1 VRWVTGDPTA
11 EALDFL
17 SGEFEWVSR
26 ATDVLLK
33 ARSPRHG
40 TFLVANEIQF
50 RPDARMPQ
58 RLRAY
63 AALAEERYGLPVY
76 PVVVNLLQPRQ
87 QQAIATSYHSEL
99 MGLVA
104 HQDYRVLNLWEVD
117 ADLVLEQNWSTLL
130 PFVPLMRGGHERG
143 AISRALVLLRD
154 DDRLSEM
161 EPLLAFFATFVMT
174 PDEVQTM
181 MRWNMAMLRE
191 SPWYLEIENEG
202 IQKGMQQGI
211 QKGMQQGMQ
220 EGMQEGIQ
228 QGMQEGIQQ
237 GMQEGIQQGMQE
249 GIQQGQAELVLRVLS
264 RRFGEASAGLA
275 PAVRT
280 MPSERMPGLLDI
292 ALTAGSLDEVAVA
305 METLAAGASNG
316 SQF

>member
-1 VRWVTGDPTA
+1 MTKTADIGSKRLISLAPETWVHWVTDDPAA
-11 EALDFL
+11 EVLDFL

-99 MGLVA
+99 MGLMA

-143 AISRALVLLRD
+143 AISQALALLRD

-202 IQKGMQQGI
+202 IQKG
-211 QKGMQQGMQ
+211 
-220 EGMQEGIQ
+220 
-228 QGMQEGIQQ
+228 IQQ

-249 GIQQGQAELVLRVLS
+249 GIQQGQAELVLSVLR
-264 RRFGEASAGLA
+264 RRFGDASSRLV
-275 PAVRT
+275 PAVRSV
-280 MPSERMPGLLDI
+280 PSERMPDLLDV
-292 ALTAGSLDEVAVA
+292 ALMAGSLDEVAVA

-316 SQF
+316 SQSQR